1 MASLECI
8 DADDLING
16 VDDVLKHNSFLL
28 MSSLE
33 ETMQAEEYMCNNEE
47 LDNLI
52 RTLEAE
58 INPHTDTKE
67 EHCDLPVE
75 PRLLVDGHDC
85 WASINDLDIE
95 WDDMELMASSPSDD
109 LNLCVDVDFG
119 TDEDFQLCYEV
130 PLGDHGY
137 SSVWLETHDTAI
149 YY

>member
-58 INPHTDTKE
+58 INPHTDTTE

-85 WASINDLDIE
+85 WPYINDLDIE
-95 WDDMELMASSPSDD
+95 WDEGWAKSGS
-109 LNLCVDVDFG
+109 G
-119 TDEDFQLCYEV
+119 R
-130 PLGDHGY
+130 
-137 SSVWLETHDTAI
+137 VWVNPIEFRVVRVRQEPIRT
-149 YY
+149 